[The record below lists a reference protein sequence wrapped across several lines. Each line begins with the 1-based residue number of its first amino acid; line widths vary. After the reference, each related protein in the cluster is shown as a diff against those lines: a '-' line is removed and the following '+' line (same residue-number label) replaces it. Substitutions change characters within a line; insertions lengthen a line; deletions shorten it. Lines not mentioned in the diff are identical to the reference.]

1 MVISVSPNDTPK
13 VIGLRQET
21 GPCQEPPVTSSTPR
35 WEQAA
40 GDQRGADRVAGP
52 LHRTDR
58 CRGAHLRHVL
68 AP

>member
-35 WEQAA
+35 WNRPLAIS
-40 GDQRGADRVAGP
+40 VAP
-52 LHRTDR
+52 T
-58 CRGAHLRHVL
+58 A
-68 AP
+68 